1 MKNILILLCSLALCA
16 GCATSTTSTRLMSYN
31 IRNGKGM
38 DKQVSLERIA
48 EVINNANV
56 DAVALQEVDSVTGRY
71 PIDVAKVVG
80 ELTNM
85 HPTYGASIDFMGGKY
100 GIAVLTREKPL
111 SFHRVPLPC
120 RSEPRSLLIV
130 ELEDYF
136 FCSTHLSLHA
146 EDRLAS
152 IEIIQQAL
160 SQLDKPAILAGDLN
174 ATPDEQSIK
183 LLNNSFQV
191 FTKQGSAGPLTWP
204 ADKPEMEI
212 DYIALY
218 NGDGTEAEVTQ
229 HYVVEATIE
238 SDHRPI
244 VAEINIKQ

>member
-85 HPTYGASIDFMGGKY
+85 HPTYGA
-100 GIAVLTREKPL
+100 
-111 SFHRVPLPC
+111 
-120 RSEPRSLLIV
+120 
-130 ELEDYF
+130 
-136 FCSTHLSLHA
+136 
-146 EDRLAS
+146 
-152 IEIIQQAL
+152 
-160 SQLDKPAILAGDLN
+160 
-174 ATPDEQSIK
+174 
-183 LLNNSFQV
+183 
-191 FTKQGSAGPLTWP
+191 
-204 ADKPEMEI
+204 
-212 DYIALY
+212 
-218 NGDGTEAEVTQ
+218 
-229 HYVVEATIE
+229 
-238 SDHRPI
+238 
-244 VAEINIKQ
+244 

>member
-16 GCATSTTSTRLMSYN
+16 GCATSITSTRLMSYN

-130 ELEDYF
+130 ELEDYY

-191 FTKQGSAGPLTWP
+191 FTKQGSAGSLTWP

-218 NGDGTEAEVTQ
+218 NSDGTEAEVTQ
-229 HYVVEATIE
+229 HYVVEATVE